1 MTPNSSG
8 PGRLAPTSVRSG
20 RVRAAR
26 LTDLAAVGELSRLAH
41 PSIEMHAGNGRGA
54 AAEDAARRTRS
65 LGLPVTASHV
75 SVFSLFRMPLGAFQ
89 PNDQVY
95 VYDEDGR
102 LAGLAR
108 VERDANRDEWTIV
121 ELDAIDHGAAGDI
134 RFRLVQHALRDG
146 SRRGAQRFH
155 VACADIHGN
164 VELFMQAGF
173 ARYGEEIIL
182 YRDPS
187 QGFPGPREVDASKL
201 LIRPAAATDSLEL
214 ARLYKQVTPTPV
226 ARLEGYRLP
235 DWEHLSG
242 RSSVP
247 RTSLTPVLR
256 FADVEAHVQ
265 ERADGPGLAAVLQVG
280 VAKEQQP
287 HYMRLLAL
295 PDHDASPLIRYGL
308 ALIGERSGANKR
320 AAAPTHQHG
329 VMACVRTY
337 ESPID
342 RRLEEE
348 GMERIATVSLL
359 AKEALVRVAEPSLV
373 PAI

>member
-1 MTPNSSG
+1 MPATT
-8 PGRLAPTSVRSG
+8 RTG

-41 PSIEMHAGNGRGA
+41 PGIEANDGHPGSPR
-54 AAEDAARRTRS
+54 EARRPSRS

-75 SVFSLFRMPLGAFQ
+75 SVFSLFRMPLGAFK
-89 PNDQVY
+89 PNDQMY
-95 VYDEDGR
+95 VYDEGGR

-121 ELDAIDHGAAGDI
+121 ELDAVAQGDAGDI
-134 RFRLVQHALRDG
+134 RYRLVQHLLRDG
-146 SRRGAQRFH
+146 SRRGAHRFH
-155 VACADIHGN
+155 VACADADGN

-173 ARYGEEIIL
+173 ARYGEETIL
-182 YRDPS
+182 FRDPGQS
-187 QGFPGPREVDASKL
+187 FPTMRGIDADEL
-201 LIRPAAATDSLEL
+201 RIRPASHQDSVDLAA
-214 ARLYKQVTPTPV
+214 LYKRVTPAPV

-235 DWEHLSG
+235 DWENLSG

-247 RTSLTPVLR
+247 RTSLTPLLR
-256 FADVEAHVQ
+256 LADVEAHVQ
-265 ERADGPGLAAVLQVG
+265 EAPDGKGLLAMLQVG

-287 HYMRLLAL
+287 HYMRVLAL
-295 PDHDASPLIRYGL
+295 PDHDTSSLIRYGL
-308 ALIGERSGANKR
+308 GLIGKRSGANQR
-320 AAAPTHQHG
+320 AGDPGHQHG

-342 RRLEEE
+342 RRLEEA
-348 GMERIATVSLL
+348 GMEAIATVSLL
-359 AKEALVRVAEPSLV
+359 VKEALVRVAEPSLV

>member
-1 MTPNSSG
+1 MPAT
-8 PGRLAPTSVRSG
+8 TRSG
-20 RVRAAR
+20 RVRPAR

-41 PSIEMHAGNGRGA
+41 PSVEVHASNGRGTA
-54 AAEDAARRTRS
+54 GDERARRMRS

-89 PNDQVY
+89 PNDQLY
-95 VYDEDGR
+95 VYEEDGR

-108 VERDANRDEWTIV
+108 VERDAARDEWTIV
-121 ELDAIDHGAAGDI
+121 ELDAVDQGSAGDI

-155 VACADIHGN
+155 VACADTDGN

-173 ARYGEEIIL
+173 ARYGEESIL
-182 YRDPS
+182 FRDPGH
-187 QGFPGPREVDASKL
+187 GFPGLRELDTGKL
-201 LIRPAAATDSLEL
+201 HIRPAAPTDSVEL
-214 ARLYKQVTPTPV
+214 ARLYKRITPAPV
-226 ARLEGYRLP
+226 ARIEGYRLP
-235 DWEHLSG
+235 DWESLAG

-247 RTSLTPVLR
+247 RTSLTPLLR

-265 ERADGPGLAAVLQVG
+265 EAADGQGLAAVLQVG

-287 HYMRLLAL
+287 HYMRILSL
-295 PDHDASPLIRYGL
+295 PDHDAAALIGYGL
-308 ALIGERSGANKR
+308 ALIGERSGANR
-320 AAAPTHQHG
+320 RSANPTHQHG

-337 ESPID
+337 EAPVD
-342 RRLEEE
+342 RRLEEQ
-348 GMERIATVSLL
+348 GMEAIATVSLL

-373 PAI
+373 PAV